1 MDPIS
6 VAALSTVL
14 SGVLGGATGEA
25 GARAV
30 TSLGRLL
37 KRVVTRGELEA
48 PAEIERMIEAPRPAD
63 AAVLADYLSAAAGRD
78 PEIAG
83 QVGLWIG
90 EAQTAIAT
98 GPIVNSVSGTVIG
111 SVTQTGVVH
120 NGGRDSS

>member
-1 MDPIS
+1 MDPMS

-37 KRVVTRGELEA
+37 RRLAKRDEVDP
-48 PAEIERMIEAPRPAD
+48 PAEIERMISAPQPTDVPAI
-63 AAVLADYLSAAAGRD
+63 AEYLSAVAHRD
-78 PEIAG
+78 PELAS
-83 QVGLWIG
+83 QVGMWIG

-98 GPIVNSVSGTVIG
+98 GPVTNSVSGTVIG
-111 SVTQTGVVH
+111 SVTQAGVIHTG
-120 NGGRDSS
+120 RPDSK

>member
-14 SGVLGGATGEA
+14 SGILGGATGEA

-37 KRVVTRGELEA
+37 KRVVTRGELD
-48 PAEIERMIEAPRPAD
+48 PPPEIERMIETPLPTDAP
-63 AAVLADYLSAAAGRD
+63 VLADYLAAASRQD

-111 SVTQTGVVH
+111 SVTQTGVVNA
-120 NGGRDSS
+120 NGPGAR

>member
-6 VAALSTVL
+6 VAAVL
-14 SGVLGGATGEA
+14 SGILGGATGEA

-37 KRVVTRGELEA
+37 KRVVTRGELD
-48 PAEIERMIEAPRPAD
+48 PPPEIERMIEAPLPTD
-63 AAVLADYLSAAAGRD
+63 APVLADYLAAASRQD

-83 QVGLWIG
+83 QVGQWIG

-98 GPIVNSVSGTVIG
+98 GPITNSVSGTVIG
-111 SVTQTGVVH
+111 SVTQTGVIKTS
-120 NGGRDSS
+120 GPGER